1 MRYYALVR
9 ALLFQVLFCNVL
21 AANIRSIFLFKDVL
35 KSNTTAIK
43 TSGFN
48 SLIMFGVGVLDN
60 GDISKNPREN
70 VPISCMNCVAGLGL
84 RSA

>member
-1 MRYYALVR
+1 MRYYGLAR
-9 ALLFQVLFCNVL
+9 ALLFQVLVCNVL

-48 SLIMFGVGVLDN
+48 SLIIFGVGVIDN
-60 GDISKNPREN
+60 GDISKKPKEN
-70 VPISCMNCVAGLGL
+70 ISIF
-84 RSA
+84 

>member
-1 MRYYALVR
+1 MRCYALTR
-9 ALLFQVLFCNVL
+9 ALLFQILLCNVL

-35 KSNTTAIK
+35 KSNTAAIK

-60 GDISKNPREN
+60 GDISKKPWKH
-70 VPISCMNCVAGLGL
+70 IFTS
-84 RSA
+84 

>member
-1 MRYYALVR
+1 MRCYALAR
-9 ALLFQVLFCNVL
+9 ALLFQVLICNAL
-21 AANIRSIFLFKDVL
+21 AANIRAIYLFKDVL

-60 GDISKNPREN
+60 GDISKKPQDH
-70 VPISCMNCVAGLGL
+70 ILIF
-84 RSA
+84 

>member
-1 MRYYALVR
+1 MRYYALAR
-9 ALLFQVLFCNVL
+9 ALLFQVLLCNVL

-35 KSNTTAIK
+35 KSNTAAIK

-60 GDISKNPREN
+60 GDISKKPWDN
-70 VPISCMNCVAGLGL
+70 VSIRFYEQAIAKDERN
-84 RSA
+84 